1 MFNEDI
7 ARSMGPVLKADGY
20 KMILLDRYRV
30 YFIKRYSDKL
40 GFYVVCKDMGNEG
53 YDIELCF
60 RPIDMPDDR
69 MLDFWPGLQ
78 ILFSTFYLEKSDESM
93 IIVAKKLL
101 ATEKIIG
108 NDNVSATILQ
118 ELQEPYELSNSI
130 LTRRMGIYQR
140 VLCIYDTI
148 KSDESIQ
155 QEFKILM
162 ENVCKCLKGK
172 TKNDRKAFQLGKDF
186 INNLPEDYFKN
197 KGIELQFEGVDLGGS
212 FSSYIYAQCVLD
224 A

>member
-93 IIVAKKLL
+93 IIVAKKILT
-101 ATEKIIG
+101 TEKIIG
-108 NDNVSATILQ
+108 NDNVSAAILQ

-130 LTRRMGIYQR
+130 LTRRMEIYQR
-140 VLCIYDTI
+140 VLLIYDTI
-148 KSDESIQ
+148 NEDERIRH
-155 QEFKILM
+155 EFYIAM
-162 ENVCKCLKGK
+162 ENVKKLIKRK
-172 TKNDRKAFQLGKDF
+172 VKRKAFQLGEDF
-186 INNLPEDYFKN
+186 IHNLPEDYFKN
-197 KGIELQFEGVDLGGS
+197 KGIDLQLGEVDIEGK
-212 FSSYIYAQCVLD
+212 FSEYVYAQCVLD